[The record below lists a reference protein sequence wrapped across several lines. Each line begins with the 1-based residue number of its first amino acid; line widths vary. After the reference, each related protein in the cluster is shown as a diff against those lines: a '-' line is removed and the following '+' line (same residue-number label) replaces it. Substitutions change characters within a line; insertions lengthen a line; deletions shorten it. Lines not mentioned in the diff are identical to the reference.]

1 MWPVFKHCYK
11 CTKFDDD
18 PSKNIQ
24 VTEKTKFILPILAN
38 SMAITPKV
46 LHGIWLVI
54 DLGGDILPTN
64 IFTKFAEYTMKTNKV
79 IERTN
84 TLDAA
89 RCTCSHNMSRFFER
103 AYKNGKNKTHR
114 GFAKR
119 CESVDIVKGYL

>member
-1 MWPVFKHCYK
+1 M
-11 CTKFDDD
+11 
-18 PSKNIQ
+18 KNIQ

-38 SMAITPKV
+38 SRAITPKV

-54 DLGGDILPTN
+54 ELGGDILPTN

-89 RCTCSHNMSRFFER
+89 PASRVPIICPVFS
-103 AYKNGKNKTHR
+103 NGHIKMAKTRHIE
-114 GFAKR
+114 GLPN
-119 CESVDIVKGYL
+119 VVNL